1 MSGINYPASLTKH
14 VAEEAENSKIV
25 KDQKADPKRNVLT
38 GEHFGTENV
47 KGNVNMDSLITIDE
61 QKACP
66 GHLHLI
72 KMPFREC
79 KKRMVFL
86 RFSVLPEVQSI
97 FREC

>member
-61 QKACP
+61 QKLARA
-66 GHLHLI
+66 
-72 KMPFREC
+72 FA
-79 KKRMVFL
+79 F
-86 RFSVLPEVQSI
+86 
-97 FREC
+97 

>member
-61 QKACP
+61 QNLP

-79 KKRMVFL
+79 KNGWSF
-86 RFSVLPEVQSI
+86 
-97 FREC
+97 

>member
-61 QKACP
+61 QKLARAFAFDQKQARQAETAQ
-66 GHLHLI
+66 LI
-72 KMPFREC
+72 CGYASFRWS
-79 KKRMVFL
+79 F
-86 RFSVLPEVQSI
+86 
-97 FREC
+97 

>member
-38 GEHFGTENV
+38 GKHFGTENV

-61 QKACP
+61 QKLAR
-66 GHLHLI
+66 HLHLI